1 MNEKQAVTLLEK
13 MIRIPSPSTGEK
25 KLAMFLKKEFSK
37 KGFKTKIDKAGNFI
51 ATKGSGK
58 PLLLLEAH
66 MDTVLPVLP
75 VKKSKGVLHG
85 RGTVDTKSTL
95 AAMLIAADNAKISKG
110 TLTVAGVVEE
120 ESTSNKGALFLKSQ
134 IKPDY
139 CIVGEPS
146 SWNAISIGYKGTV
159 SFAFEFTAKKT
170 HSSMGMLAGN
180 NFLNFFN
187 ELQTHYINEGIET
200 GPSFNQ
206 LLIELRNADVDDEKT
221 MAFVSLRLPLSI
233 KAGDCI
239 SFINELVKKHQGRM
253 EVLQSLNPSKQSKN
267 NPLVRALLRGIRSR
281 KGKPFFKVKTGT
293 CNMNLYSDYWKCP
306 IVVYGP
312 GDSSLDHSDK
322 ERIKLSEYLKSVKIL
337 QSVIEELL

>member
-239 SFINELVKKHQGRM
+239 SCHTDTT
-253 EVLQSLNPSKQSKN
+253 
-267 NPLVRALLRGIRSR
+267 
-281 KGKPFFKVKTGT
+281 KPDSPVFAGGLGMRTPFGT
-293 CNMNLYSDYWKCP
+293 FAQA
-306 IVVYGP
+306 GP
-312 GDSSLDHSDK
+312 CEHCGG
-322 ERIKLSEYLKSVKIL
+322 EGKSVKNKCPECKGTGRLEKNKRFIEIDSDFKFL
-337 QSVIEELL
+337 KLLVSNLVIFF